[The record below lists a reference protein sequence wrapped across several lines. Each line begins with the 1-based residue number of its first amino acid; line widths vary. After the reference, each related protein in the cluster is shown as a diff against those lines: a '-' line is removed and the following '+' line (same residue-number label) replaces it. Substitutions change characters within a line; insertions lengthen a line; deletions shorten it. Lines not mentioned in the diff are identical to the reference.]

1 VQNKDSQPMPYGFA
15 LHPYFNLLPER
26 AKTLVT
32 LPARRVMEADSDL
45 LPTGRMLD
53 VSSTMY
59 QMFNLSQPTPVH
71 QLRLDH
77 VYTDLP
83 AKSAS
88 VIAYPGLDLRLNI
101 TTSED
106 FTHTVIYTPAD
117 EPYFCLENQTCS
129 TDAINLAN
137 QGQQEIAHLLEVQP
151 GETATGYIHY
161 AVEYL

>member
-1 VQNKDSQPMPYGFA
+1 MPYGFA